1 MSNKY
6 SLHMSLSQSSST
18 ITDTKEYIFYLT
30 LMKNIPNHADSNHT
44 DTKANIFSSP
54 TLSFNSSPS
63 LNSNNNFIQNAC
75 SDIKNI
81 NIGNYNTTNLNNN
94 EEKYNSTPQFNRKRK
109 MSSPT
114 SSPSISRQKV
124 SSTYLNKHDLP
135 DDITPF
141 IAKESSNTESE
152 FKPIPTLFDDLDF
165 SKHHTLLNS
174 PSSAESTPRFHM
186 NEVKEEQNFMSS
198 SPIDTFNLN
207 LTSSSTSTT
216 STVSFNGSNNNN
228 NNGIQFDN
236 NINTNNY
243 NISNNQFNQNN
254 KTINSNNNNNNKPT
268 SNTQL
273 WQSSSGLNTKI
284 DLFEGQSQLVDSLS
298 LMVSPPRLEKMSISD
313 LENENLKMEL
323 AERIKKAKELQH
335 SLELE
340 RALMFEPR
348 CHCVHCHNY
357 KQPMITPDN
366 MSQKTLFEL
375 KSALKTFRDGD
386 FSIRLSSTGCSGIGK
401 DIIEMFN
408 DAVALCDSMAKEFTR
423 VGNQVGKEGNTMD
436 RALLPEANGSWKFC
450 IDLVNT
456 LIGDMVQPTEE
467 VVRVI
472 GSVAKGDLSQTIKME
487 YGSGKQLR
495 GEFLRIAKVVNTM
508 VSQLKSFSSEVTR
521 VAREVG
527 TEGKLGGQA
536 VVPGVDGIW
545 KDLTDNV
552 NTMASNLTNQVRAIA
567 NVTTAVASG
576 DLSKKITLDV
586 KGEILEL
593 KKTINT
599 MVDQLNSFAS
609 EVTRVAREVGTEGKL
624 GGQAQVKG
632 VDGVWKDLTYNVNT
646 MAANLTGQV
655 RAIAEVTTAVACGD
669 LSKKITI
676 DVKGEILELKNTIN
690 TMVDQLNSF
699 ASEVTRVALEVGTE
713 GTLGGQAQVKGVDG
727 VWKDLTYNVNIMA
740 ANLTDQVREIAL
752 VTTAVATG
760 DLSKKINLDVKGEIL
775 ELKNTINTMVDQL
788 NSFASEVTRVSREV
802 GTEGKLGGQAQVKG
816 VGGVW
821 KDLTYN
827 VNTMAANLTGQVR
840 AIAEVTTAVA
850 CGDLSKKITVD
861 VNGEIR
867 QLKETINTMVDQLN
881 SFASEVTRVALE
893 VGTEGKLGGQAQV
906 KGVGGVWKDLTYNV
920 NTMAANLT
928 GQVRAI
934 AEVTTAVA
942 SGDLSKKI
950 TLDVKGEILQ
960 LKMTINTM
968 VDQLSTFAAEVTRVA
983 GEVGTEGI
991 LGGQAEVKGV
1001 GGVWKDLTDNVNTMA
1016 ANLTGQVR
1024 AIAEVAKS
1032 VTKGDFTRV
1041 ISVEAKGEVNIL
1053 KAIINEMIHNLKETT
1068 IKNTLAKEAAE
1079 AASRAKS
1086 DFMAN
1091 MSHEIRT
1098 PMNGIIGMTDL
1109 TLDTELNAE
1118 QREYLTMV
1126 QSSAASLLTIIN
1138 DILDF
1143 SKIEAG
1149 RLELDKSD
1157 FSLRTILY
1165 ETLKTLAWRSHQKGL
1180 EIICDIIPDTPDHLI
1195 GDPGRLRQIVTN
1207 LVGNAIKFT
1216 AEGEVSLTVKLED
1229 ITNGEVTLAFS
1240 VADTGIGIPAEKL
1253 HLIFEAFSQA
1263 DGSITRKYGGTG
1275 LGLTISTRLVE
1286 LMGGKLKAESIPGK
1300 GSRFDFIAKFPLGQ
1314 APTENSKIMLK
1325 DVNTLIIDDNK
1336 STRRVLHQMLSEY
1349 GVSADTTD
1357 SQDSAFHML
1366 REAAMKKQ
1374 PYEYIFMDA
1383 QLNGKDGFLVAEAIK
1398 QDPSFGQA
1406 SIIMLICGSGQ
1417 RGDPENRSSVISGY
1431 LSKPVSP
1438 VEMLEVIQCST
1449 KPLIKQLQQITR
1461 DTPQPAPIQSEILL
1475 AEDNV
1480 VNQRLAIRL
1489 LERFGHKVTLAE
1501 NGLQAVA
1508 ASEMKD
1514 FDLILMD
1521 VQMPH
1526 MGGFEAT
1533 STIRIREK
1541 VMNKHTPIIAMTAHA
1556 LQKDKEKCLNAGM
1569 DDYLS
1574 KPINPDQLRAVI
1586 EKYLG
1591 NPPPVQPPASPPTDS
1606 NLSVKAQQFL
1616 QEYQCIMDEV
1626 NRAINS
1632 NNPDKLCSEA
1642 RRLRFYVSHFSS
1654 DIERVIRELETIS
1667 KDYRDLE
1674 NARSIRKRIEAEI
1687 NRLIPIITNLAKSTK
1702 N

>member
-1 MSNKY
+1 MKDKYTTSSATSPSWSSHNKQPIIKSHKHDDDCDEDNPDRVSSY
-6 SLHMSLSQSSST
+6 LLAQETSSFGRPQQQQHLLPTPTPSSTQSSNTSSSLLDCPSERDFVPVEN
-18 ITDTKEYIFYLT
+18 IYLPEDDRFT
-30 LMKNIPNHADSNHT
+30 YYHKRPYGHASISN
-44 DTKANIFSSP
+44 
-54 TLSFNSSPS
+54 
-63 LNSNNNFIQNAC
+63 
-75 SDIKNI
+75 SDITRHV
-81 NIGNYNTTNLNNN
+81 GPTPSHST
-94 EEKYNSTPQFNRKRK
+94 STPTAAPA
-109 MSSPT
+109 SAPTTTPT
-114 SSPSISRQKV
+114 SSSASSLPFVTEHNISGNNSHQSDEDYNLV
-124 SSTYLNKHDLP
+124 VG
-135 DDITPF
+135 
-141 IAKESSNTESE
+141 ESSE
-152 FKPIPTLFDDLDF
+152 PD
-165 SKHHTLLNS
+165 TLLPFSLS
-174 PSSAESTPRFHM
+174 PIIG
-186 NEVKEEQNFMSS
+186 NERDNLYNIDNIDIISDLSS
-198 SPIDTFNLN
+198 S
-207 LTSSSTSTT
+207 SSKAPLK
-216 STVSFNGSNNNN
+216 V
-228 NNGIQFDN
+228 
-236 NINTNNY
+236 
-243 NISNNQFNQNN
+243 
-254 KTINSNNNNNNKPT
+254 
-268 SNTQL
+268 
-273 WQSSSGLNTKI
+273 WQEKFRRKS
-284 DLFEGQSQLVDSLS
+284 LFEPLADYPTQSTLLDSLS
-298 LMVSPPRLEKMSISD
+298 LMTMPPIVSNFIREDGEGFAGINPHTTAQTDKLLEKMRMERSF
-313 LENENLKMEL
+313 LESK
-323 AERIKKAKELQH
+323 
-335 SLELE
+335 
-340 RALMFEPR
+340 
-348 CHCVHCHNY
+348 CHCVRCHKCN
-357 KQPMITPDN
+357 QQFPDMMN
-366 MSQKTLFEL
+366 QRALFEL
-375 KSALKTFRDGD
+375 KHALKTFRDGD
-386 FSIRLSSTGCSGIGK
+386 FSIRLTSNGCSGIGK
-401 DIIEMFN
+401 EIIEMFN
-408 DAVALCDSMAKEFTR
+408 DTVTLCDLMSKEFTR

-436 RALLPEANGSWKFC
+436 RAVLPDAKGSWKFC

-552 NTMASNLTNQVRAIA
+552 NTMASNLTDQVRAIA
-567 NVTTAVASG
+567 DVTTAVAGG
-576 DLSKKITLDV
+576 DLSRKISLDV

-593 KKTINT
+593 KVTINT

-624 GGQAQVKG
+624 GGQAEVTG
-632 VDGVWKDLTYNVNT
+632 VDGVWKDLTENVNT
-646 MAANLTGQV
+646 MAQNLTSQV
-655 RAIAEVTTAVACGD
+655 RAIADVTTAVARGD

-676 DVKGEILELKNTIN
+676 DVRGEILQLKGTIN

-713 GTLGGQAQVKGVDG
+713 GILGGQAEVEGVDG
-727 VWKDLTYNVNIMA
+727 VWKALTENVNIMA
-740 ANLTDQVREIAL
+740 ANLTSQVREIAL

-760 DLSKKINLDVKGEIL
+760 DLSRKITLDVRGEIL
-775 ELKNTINTMVDQL
+775 QLKNTINTMVDQL

-802 GTEGKLGGQAQVKG
+802 GTEGKLGGQAEVEG

-840 AIAEVTTAVA
+840 AIAEVTTSVA

-881 SFASEVTRVALE
+881 AFAAEVTRVALE

-906 KGVGGVWKDLTYNV
+906 KGVGGVWKDLTDNV

-950 TLDVKGEILQ
+950 YLDVRGEILE
-960 LKMTINTM
+960 LKETINTM

-991 LGGQAEVKGV
+991 LGGQAQVKGV

-1053 KAIINEMIHNLKETT
+1053 KQIINEMIHNLKETT

-1109 TLDTELNAE
+1109 TLDTELSAE

-1126 QSSAASLLTIIN
+1126 QSSAGSLLTIIN

-1149 RLELDKSD
+1149 RLELDQSE

-1165 ETLKTLAWRSHQKGL
+1165 DTLKTLAWRSHQKGL
-1180 EIICDIIPDTPDHLI
+1180 EIICDIFPEVPDHLI

-1216 AEGEVSLTVKLED
+1216 AEGEVSLVVKRDETSTDKEAL
-1229 ITNGEVTLAFS
+1229 ISFS
-1240 VADTGIGIPAEKL
+1240 VIDTGIGIPAEKL

-1286 LMGGKLKAESIPGK
+1286 LMGGKLKAESTPGQ
-1300 GSRFDFIAKFPLGQ
+1300 GSRFDFVAKFPLGQ
-1314 APTENSKIMLK
+1314 PSIDNTKVVLK
-1325 DVNTLIIDDNK
+1325 SVNTLIIDDNP

-1349 GVSADTTD
+1349 GVNADTAE
-1357 SQDSAFHML
+1357 SPDSAFQLL
-1366 REAAMKKQ
+1366 RAASMKKE
-1374 PYEYIFMDA
+1374 PYEFIFMDA

-1398 QDPSFGQA
+1398 QDPTISRT

-1417 RGDPENRSSVISGY
+1417 RGDPENRSSVITGY
-1431 LSKPVSP
+1431 LTKPVSP
-1438 VEMLEVIQCST
+1438 SEMLEALQGSNT
-1449 KPLIKQLQQITR
+1449 DNAKPRFTEKSIVQAET
-1461 DTPQPAPIQSEILL
+1461 ASEILL

-1533 STIRIREK
+1533 STIRLREK
-1541 VMNKHTPIIAMTAHA
+1541 SINKHTPIIAMTAHA
-1556 LQKDKEKCLNAGM
+1556 LQKDKEKCLEAGM

-1574 KPINPDQLRAVI
+1574 KPINPDQLRMVI

-1591 NPPPVQPPASPPTDS
+1591 NTQVLQQMTPIQNDS
-1606 NLSVKAQQFL
+1606 NLNIKAQQFL
-1616 QEYQCIMDEV
+1616 TDYQSIMDEI
-1626 NRAINS
+1626 NRAING

-1642 RRLRFYVSHFSS
+1642 RKLRQYVSHFST
-1654 DIERVIRELETIS
+1654 DIERVIKELETIS
-1667 KDYRDLE
+1667 RDYRDLE

-1687 NRLIPIITNLAKSTK
+1687 NRLIPIIMDLAKSK
-1702 N
+1702 